1 MRCSKARDYLSR
13 DLDGLLPPDA
23 TAGLLV
29 HLDACGECRSFR
41 EDLQTGRRLLAAT
54 EPRLPDNFDWKLQL
68 RLNQALQQRAG
79 ETAYPWLE
87 DEPATRRGAWWPAF
101 GAATSVGLA
110 AVLAV
115 AVFMG
120 PQRDSALM
128 TAAVNQAPVVAVAPT
143 NEGPGSSSNLSS
155 SNVSSSSVS
164 PSTAAT
170 SPAASLAGRS
180 DRRSLFGASRG
191 GGLYDTGIG
200 RSVSTGARVA
210 RPGAV
215 IDRGWSGDR
224 LEDLQTIQRLRE
236 RNDQLV
242 RMVYQYEMQVRTLKA
257 RLDTTGTPN
266 LDTGDNH

>member
-29 HLDACGECRSFR
+29 HLDACEDCRSFR
-41 EDLQTGRRLLAAT
+41 EDLRTGRRLLAAT
-54 EPRLPDNFDWKLQL
+54 EPQLPDNFDWKLQL

-101 GAATSVGLA
+101 GAAASVGLA

-115 AVFMG
+115 AVFLG
-120 PQRDSALM
+120 PQRESSVM
-128 TAAVNQAPVVAVAPT
+128 TAAVNPSPMVAVAPAS
-143 NEGPGSSSNLSS
+143 ESPV
-155 SNVSSSSVS
+155 VSSTVS
-164 PSTAAT
+164 PSTSAT

-180 DRRSLFGASRG
+180 DRRSLFGAPRG

-200 RSVSTGARVA
+200 RSVSTGARVSQ
-210 RPGAV
+210 PGAV

-236 RNDQLV
+236 RNDQLL
-242 RMVYQYEMQVRTLKA
+242 RMVYQYEMQLRTLKA
-257 RLDTTGTPN
+257 RLDTTGAPT

>member
-13 DLDGLLPPDA
+13 DIDGLLPPDA
-23 TAGLLV
+23 TAGLLM
-29 HLDACGECRSFR
+29 HLDACEECRSFR

-54 EPRLPDNFDWKLQL
+54 EPQLPDNFDWKLQL

-101 GAATSVGLA
+101 GAAASVGLA

-120 PQRDSALM
+120 PQRESAVM
-128 TAAVNQAPVVAVAPT
+128 TAAVSPALVVASAPAGERTVAPQT
-143 NEGPGSSSNLSS
+143 
-155 SNVSSSSVS
+155 VV
-164 PSTAAT
+164 T

-180 DRRSLFGASRG
+180 DRRSLFGAPRG

-200 RSVSTGARVA
+200 HSVSTGARVSQ
-210 RPGAV
+210 PGAV

-236 RNDQLV
+236 RNDQLL
-242 RMVYQYEMQVRTLKA
+242 RMVYQYEMQLRTLKA
-257 RLDTTGTPN
+257 RLDTTGAPT

>member
-1 MRCSKARDYLSR
+1 MRCSKARDFLSR
-13 DLDGLLPPDA
+13 EIDGLLPPDA
-23 TAGLLV
+23 TAGLLA

-87 DEPATRRGAWWPAF
+87 DEPAVRRGSWWPAF
-101 GAATSVGLA
+101 GAAASIGLA
-110 AVLAV
+110 AMLAV
-115 AVFMG
+115 AVFLG
-120 PQRDSALM
+120 PQGAPGAATPAGRA
-128 TAAVNQAPVVAVAPT
+128 TPQVAAVPVVEAPANT
-143 NEGPGSSSNLSS
+143 
-155 SNVSSSSVS
+155 
-164 PSTAAT
+164 TAQAA

-191 GGLYDTGIG
+191 TGLYEAGIG
-200 RSVSTGARVA
+200 RSVSTGTRSMQ
-210 RPGAV
+210 PGAV

-224 LEDLQTIQRLRE
+224 LDDLQTIQRLRE

-242 RMVYQYEMQVRTLKA
+242 RMVYQYELQVRTLKA
-257 RLDTTGTPN
+257 RLDSTGAAG
-266 LDTGDNH
+266 LDTGDNR